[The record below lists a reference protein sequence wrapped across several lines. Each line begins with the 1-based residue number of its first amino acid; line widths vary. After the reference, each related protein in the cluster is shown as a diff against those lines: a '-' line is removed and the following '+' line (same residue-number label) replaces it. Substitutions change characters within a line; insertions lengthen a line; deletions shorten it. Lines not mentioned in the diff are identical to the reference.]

1 MTESTDNRADWV
13 LRERRLRQLFDADDS
28 EVREAAANELLR
40 DPDRIGMRDRQPILE
55 GLVGSCRRHFP
66 RLGVRR
72 PQPGS
77 SMTATEA
84 LQPEPRRLA
93 QWQAD
98 MEPAVRVLTQ
108 FARRNWVVLLE
119 WLVSWGRQPDRL
131 PACGLVAKA
140 MLNGGGPDAIDA
152 TRTEL
157 LDRVRAG
164 GARCE
169 MAWLGMSRSSDAA
182 GLLREVLPEASEEA
196 RPDIEQALA
205 ALDSAC

>member
-1 MTESTDNRADWV
+1 MTESTDDRADWV

-28 EVREAAANELLR
+28 EVREAAASELLR
-40 DPDRIGMRDRQPILE
+40 DPDGIGMRDRRLILD
-55 GLVGSCRRHFP
+55 GLVGSCQGHFP
-66 RLGVRR
+66 NRSVRTL
-72 PQPGS
+72 QSGS
-77 SMTATEA
+77 SMAATGA

-108 FARRNWVVLLE
+108 FARREWVVLLE

-140 MLNGGGPDAIDA
+140 MLKGGGPDAIDA

-157 LDRVRAG
+157 LARVRAG
-164 GARCE
+164 GARWE
-169 MAWLGMSRSSDAA
+169 VAWLGMSGTPEAV

-196 RPDIEQALA
+196 RPAIEQALA
-205 ALDSAC
+205 ALDAAR